1 MMKYQRKS
9 YNDFRKTYPLP
20 KAKIY
25 IKIDKKHKEMNK
37 MILYAAIL
45 ETIDPKKD
53 AEILDVHKAYL
64 QKYIDEGKI
73 FAKGPFTDHSGG
85 LVIYKVDSLEEAK
98 KLAEN
103 DPAILEKSRTLTLKE
118 WRSNIE

>member
-1 MMKYQRKS
+1 
-9 YNDFRKTYPLP
+9 
-20 KAKIY
+20 
-25 IKIDKKHKEMNK
+25 
-37 MILYAAIL
+37 MILYAAML

-85 LVIYKVDSLEEAK
+85 LVIYKVDSFEEAK

-103 DPAILEKSRTLTLKE
+103 DPAVLEKSRTLTLKE

>member
-1 MMKYQRKS
+1 
-9 YNDFRKTYPLP
+9 
-20 KAKIY
+20 
-25 IKIDKKHKEMNK
+25 

-85 LVIYKVDSLEEAK
+85 LVIYKVDSFEEAK

-103 DPAILEKSRTLTLKE
+103 DPAVLEKSRTLILKE

>member
-1 MMKYQRKS
+1 
-9 YNDFRKTYPLP
+9 
-20 KAKIY
+20 
-25 IKIDKKHKEMNK
+25 

-85 LVIYKVDSLEEAK
+85 LIIYNTDSFEEAK

-103 DPAILEKSRTLTLKE
+103 DPVVLEQSRKLTLKE

>member
-1 MMKYQRKS
+1 
-9 YNDFRKTYPLP
+9 
-20 KAKIY
+20 
-25 IKIDKKHKEMNK
+25 

>member
-1 MMKYQRKS
+1 
-9 YNDFRKTYPLP
+9 
-20 KAKIY
+20 
-25 IKIDKKHKEMNK
+25 
-37 MILYAAIL
+37 MILYAAML
-45 ETIDPKKD
+45 ETIDPEKD

-85 LVIYKVDSLEEAK
+85 LIIYKVDSIEEAK

-103 DPAILEKSRTLTLKE
+103 DPAVLEKSRKLTLKE

>member
-1 MMKYQRKS
+1 
-9 YNDFRKTYPLP
+9 
-20 KAKIY
+20 
-25 IKIDKKHKEMNK
+25 

-45 ETIDPKKD
+45 ETIDSQKD
-53 AEILDVHKAYL
+53 SEILDIHKAYL

-85 LVIYKVDSLEEAK
+85 LVIYKAESYEEAK
-98 KLAEN
+98 ELAEN
-103 DPAILEKSRTLTLKE
+103 DPAVLQKTRKLTLKE

>member
-1 MMKYQRKS
+1 
-9 YNDFRKTYPLP
+9 
-20 KAKIY
+20 
-25 IKIDKKHKEMNK
+25 

-45 ETIDPKKD
+45 KTIDPKKD

-85 LVIYKVDSLEEAK
+85 LVIYKVDSYEEAK

-103 DPAILEKSRTLTLKE
+103 DPAVLEKSRTLTLKE